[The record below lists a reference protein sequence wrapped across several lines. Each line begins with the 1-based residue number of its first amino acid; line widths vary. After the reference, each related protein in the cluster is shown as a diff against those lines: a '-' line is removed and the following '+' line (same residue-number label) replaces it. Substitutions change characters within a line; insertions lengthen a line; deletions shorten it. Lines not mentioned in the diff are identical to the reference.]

1 MEELFQ
7 NGIAPATKR
16 LYGTGVRRYRRFCEA
31 YNRRSLPARERS
43 MCLFVAHLTRE
54 GLLHGTVKSYLSTVR
69 NWQVEAGLGDPK
81 MGDMPRLTQTLKGL
95 QRLRA
100 KQGSVRRLRK
110 PMTLDILEVLRRSWS
125 KVPGG
130 GDARMLWAAATLCFF
145 GFARSGELTTP
156 SAREFDPAVH
166 LQWEDM
172 TTDCEKHPTLIR
184 VRIKASKTDQLR
196 QGCTLVIGCTDD
208 KLCPVRAV
216 LGFIRASGRKQGP
229 LFQFESG
236 RYLTRD
242 GLVAEMK
249 EALERM
255 GVDSGGFSGHSV
267 RIGAATAA
275 SQAGVLPGRSR

>member
-125 KVPGG
+125 KVP
-130 GDARMLWAAATLCFF
+130 
-145 GFARSGELTTP
+145 
-156 SAREFDPAVH
+156 
-166 LQWEDM
+166 
-172 TTDCEKHPTLIR
+172 
-184 VRIKASKTDQLR
+184 
-196 QGCTLVIGCTDD
+196 
-208 KLCPVRAV
+208 
-216 LGFIRASGRKQGP
+216 
-229 LFQFESG
+229 
-236 RYLTRD
+236 
-242 GLVAEMK
+242 
-249 EALERM
+249 
-255 GVDSGGFSGHSV
+255 
-267 RIGAATAA
+267 
-275 SQAGVLPGRSR
+275 